1 MAKSL
6 KNPKMAKSLKN
17 PKIAKSLK
25 NPKMAKSLK
34 QHKTFIKGL
43 AVRFEGNFAAF
54 PLPLLKKITGNS
66 AFLRKK

>member
-1 MAKSL
+1 M
-6 KNPKMAKSLKN
+6 
-17 PKIAKSLK
+17 AKSLK

-34 QHKTFIKGL
+34 QHKTSIKGL

-54 PLPLLKKITGNS
+54 PLPLLKKIIGNS